1 MCPTLHVLGH
11 KENIGH
17 IVNIYIH
24 ISYSTCSRDWYLY
37 IYIYYYFCRG
47 ETWPGRIF
55 TMAAMIIGGA
65 FYGDLGCLILE
76 MFNRCSTDFNRLCL
90 VLLDLLGLHWN
101 HYRNLGMLMLLNESF
116 PNMFADGPCNPR
128 SNEMQHGSTS
138 RSVTLRLRCAGRWI
152 ATGYVVG
159 NISVILASNDVPR
172 ASTEGGYGGRVGV
185 HMTGW

>member
-1 MCPTLHVLGH
+1 MTWQDLHHGRHDHRWCLLRRLGMF
-11 KENIGH
+11 
-17 IVNIYIH
+17 
-24 ISYSTCSRDWYLY
+24 D
-37 IYIYYYFCRG
+37 F
-47 ETWPGRIF
+47 
-55 TMAAMIIGGA
+55 
-65 FYGDLGCLILE
+65 GDVQQI
-76 MFNRCSTDFNRLCL
+76 STDFNRLCL